1 MNKKENRMAVRQTVE
16 KAVLRDEQNQRIQF
30 AAANPVQE
38 VLKSLHTTLR
48 GLDAEAVAVSRTKY
62 GSNKVTHEK
71 EQSLAKRLAGAFIN
85 PFTAILF
92 CLAVVSTMTDMVFPY
107 FALLG
112 SAPEDFDPL
121 TVVIISTM
129 VIISGTLRFVQES
142 RSGKAA
148 GNDNN
153 DLYRHSQRAG
163 KDRNSDGRFGCG
175 RHCAFGGRGYDS
187 CGCPHF
193 RGEGLI
199 HQPIQLDGRK

>member
-1 MNKKENRMAVRQTVE
+1 MYKKENRMAVRQTVE

-30 AAANPVQE
+30 AAANSVQE

-48 GLDAEAVAVSRTKY
+48 GLDAEAVMVSRTKY

-71 EQSLAKRLAGAFIN
+71 KQSLAKRLAGAFIN

-92 CLAVVSTMTDMVFPY
+92 CLAVVSAMTDMVFPY

-121 TVVIISTM
+121 TVVIILTM
-129 VIISGTLRFVQES
+129 VCAGIQKRQC
-142 RSGKAA
+142 SGKAA

-175 RHCAFGGRGYDS
+175 RYCAFGGRGYDS

-199 HQPIQLDGRK
+199 HQPIRFDGRK